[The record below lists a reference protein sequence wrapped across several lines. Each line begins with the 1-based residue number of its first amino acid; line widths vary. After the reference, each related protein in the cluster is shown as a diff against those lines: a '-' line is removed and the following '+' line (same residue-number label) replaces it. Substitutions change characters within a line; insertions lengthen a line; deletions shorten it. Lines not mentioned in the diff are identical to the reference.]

1 MKPEPQPADEVQ
13 LGTAPTSSAL
23 GRKYHQA
30 ALVYFAYGVLY
41 LARVIALGERSGW
54 NLHGYS
60 PIYAWI
66 LLPVGLAIT
75 IGFPILIWRQIR
87 WFTMALALVVFVRSV
102 YLFIQANV
110 DFFIGPFFV
119 AAVTAWMLA
128 RAAWDL

>member
-1 MKPEPQPADEVQ
+1 MNSGPETEGVGAAADRAQ
-13 LGTAPTSSAL
+13 T
-23 GRKYHQA
+23 RKYQQA
-30 ALVYFAYGVLY
+30 AIVYFGYGVLY
-41 LARVIALGERSGW
+41 LARVVALGERSGW

-60 PIYAWI
+60 PLYAWI
-66 LLPVGLAIT
+66 LLPLGLAIT

-87 WFTMALALVVFVRSV
+87 WFTMALAIVVFIRAV

-110 DFFIGPFFV
+110 DFFLGPFLV